1 MDANTK
7 MLFSV
12 KETAEMF
19 HKTTDWVYDRL
30 RDGIFIKIGTEI
42 TRQSII
48 DAGGAQFLPDAVVLP
63 PTPNPTPVEQASAS
77 TGAVD
82 KRLINE
88 PTLRQQADDAKA
100 RSELLKYTRL
110 EQEEQGLR
118 DKPEELDARETT
130 LKERSEA
137 LDEREQKLNI
147 REDGLKPK
155 ETALF
160 KMKNDIEVQYKTN
173 TREMDVREQEI
184 AKREAEIQK
193 VGDYKAQL
201 AQLLLDLQEASHNI
215 DVQKELARQYVS
227 RFCGYAIVFSQK
239 SLRRGAYEYFQLL
252 GEGLS
257 AEQWCEVAV
266 QNMSEAHPDW
276 GDYIGYTY
284 FECVAPLPDGVN
296 IQEMKKLLLDQIERK
311 VKTKILFVRQG

>member
-1 MDANTK
+1 M
-7 MLFSV
+7 
-12 KETAEMF
+12 
-19 HKTTDWVYDRL
+19 
-30 RDGIFIKIGTEI
+30 
-42 TRQSII
+42 
-48 DAGGAQFLPDAVVLP
+48 
-63 PTPNPTPVEQASAS
+63 
-77 TGAVD
+77 
-82 KRLINE
+82 
-88 PTLRQQADDAKA
+88 
-100 RSELLKYTRL
+100 
-110 EQEEQGLR
+110 
-118 DKPEELDARETT
+118 
-130 LKERSEA
+130 
-137 LDEREQKLNI
+137 DEREQKLDERDNA
-147 REDGLKPK
+147 LQPK

-160 KMKNDIEVQYKTN
+160 KMKKDIEVQN
-173 TREMDVREQEI
+173 RANNEAADVKFKEI
-184 AKREAEIQK
+184 AKREAEIAK

-266 QNMSEAHPDW
+266 QNMSETHPDW

>member
-1 MDANTK
+1 MLMKCTDEILAKFTK
-7 MLFSV
+7 
-12 KETAEMF
+12 KGI
-19 HKTTDWVYDRL
+19 DRDTL
-30 RDGIFIKIGTEI
+30 RQGLLDGIYPGKVVERTLYVEE
-42 TRQSII
+42 TII
-48 DAGGAQFLPDAVVLP
+48 PDEPVVLAVVPTSAP
-63 PTPNPTPVEQASAS
+63 PDPLQPLTEPIKRISVEPV
-77 TGAVD
+77 T
-82 KRLINE
+82 KE
-88 PTLRQQADDAKA
+88 PTLKQQADDAENRAK
-100 RSELLKYTRL
+100 LLKFSRM
-110 EQEEQGLR
+110 EKEEQGLR
-118 DKPEELDARETT
+118 DKPDELKTREDF
-130 LKERSEA
+130 LNNRAKD
-137 LDEREQKLNI
+137 LDEREQKLDERDNA
-147 REDGLKPK
+147 LQPK

-160 KMKNDIEVQYKTN
+160 KMKKDIEVQN
-173 TREMDVREQEI
+173 RANNEAADVKFKEI

>member
-1 MDANTK
+1 MLMKCTDEILAKFTK
-7 MLFSV
+7 
-12 KETAEMF
+12 KGI
-19 HKTTDWVYDRL
+19 DRDTL
-30 RDGIFIKIGTEI
+30 RQGLLDGIYPGKVVERTLYVEE
-42 TRQSII
+42 TII
-48 DAGGAQFLPDAVVLP
+48 PDEPVVLAVVPTSAP
-63 PTPNPTPVEQASAS
+63 PDPLQPLTEPIKRISVEPV
-77 TGAVD
+77 T
-82 KRLINE
+82 KE
-88 PTLRQQADDAKA
+88 PTLKQQADDAENRAK
-100 RSELLKYTRL
+100 LLKFSRM
-110 EQEEQGLR
+110 EKEEQGLR
-118 DKPEELDARETT
+118 DKPDELKTREDF
-130 LKERSEA
+130 LNNRAKD
-137 LDEREQKLNI
+137 LDEREQKLDERDNA
-147 REDGLKPK
+147 LQPK

-160 KMKNDIEVQYKTN
+160 KMKKDIEVQN
-173 TREMDVREQEI
+173 RANNEAADVKFKEI
-184 AKREAEIQK
+184 AKREAEIAK